1 MMKFLVIFL
10 LLTAWIA
17 NVSRYT
23 KKVYKGLYFKL
34 IKLIAGTLQ
43 GDDKVAP
50 FSDDNGGD
58 GYEEIAFEDN
68 SEIRKIRSIEANA
81 EEDDEIAPL
90 PSLEGDG
97 EEVPSISNNEVD
109 TKIVGGKN
117 ASDGA
122 YPHQVSLKASTWM
135 EFHFCGGSIIFP
147 KWVLTA
153 AHCTKDLQAE
163 DITVLAGTN
172 TISSGGSRYEVDQI
186 VRHEKFNRSSLAND
200 IALLKTKNEF
210 EFGPKIAP
218 IALASKETPVGTE
231 TTAVG
236 WGVIR
241 NRNELPDDLQMLTM
255 YTVSLDECKEA
266 YKKWQYKYPL
276 SEDQICAQLRPGA
289 TTCSGDSGG
298 PLIADDE
305 IIGIVSFN
313 AKPCGQD
320 YPDVFAKVYSFVDWI
335 KDKVGSE

>member
-1 MMKFLVIFL
+1 MLKLVIFL
-10 LLTAWIA
+10 LSTAWIA
-17 NVSRYT
+17 Y
-23 KKVYKGLYFKL
+23 G
-34 IKLIAGTLQ
+34 ATLQ

-50 FSDDNGGD
+50 FSKDNGEDNYKVSSLSGD
-58 GYEEIAFEDN
+58 SGEDDDEEMSSFEDN
-68 SEIRKIRSIEANA
+68 SEIRKKRSIEANA

-90 PSLEGDG
+90 PSSEGNGEGDG
-97 EEVPSISNNEVD
+97 EEVPSFSNNEVD
-109 TKIVGGKN
+109 TKIVGGKK
-117 ASDGA
+117 APDGA
-122 YPHQVSLKASTWM
+122 YPHQVSLKRSTWT

-163 DITVLAGTN
+163 EITVLAGTN
-172 TISSGGSRYEVDQI
+172 TISSGGSRYEVAQI
-186 VRHEKFNRSSLAND
+186 VNHEKFNRSSLVND
-200 IALLKTKNEF
+200 IALLETKNEF

-241 NRNELPDDLQMLTM
+241 
-255 YTVSLDECKEA
+255 
-266 YKKWQYKYPL
+266 
-276 SEDQICAQLRPGA
+276 
-289 TTCSGDSGG
+289 GDSGG

-305 IIGIVSFN
+305 IIGIVSYN
-313 AKPCGQD
+313 IKPCGQD